1 MEYRIV
7 VDSCGELTDEMKKSG
22 IYKTASLSMEVD
34 GVHIQ
39 DDESFDQ
46 ADFLKRV
53 AESSECPKSSC
64 PSPEKYM
71 ELYHCEAERV
81 YAVTLSAELSGSHN
95 RAELGR
101 KLYEEEYG
109 RKQIHVFN
117 SRSASVGE
125 SLIALK
131 IQECEEKGMDWQDFW
146 KEGKNNKIYMCHGKD
161 NIVFHS
167 IILNALLLGQ
177 KENYHLVDT
186 IVSAEYLNFNDQKFS
201 KSKGIGMT
209 ALEACDLY
217 DSDSI
222 RYHLISN
229 GPERKDTNF
238 TIEDFKTV
246 HNTEILNKF
255 GNLVNRTLNFKDL
268 EEIPE
273 GKVDS
278 KIENLIKETYKKVG
292 ENIENLE
299 FKAAVQNIMDLVEVG
314 NKYYDTSKPW
324 VAKKENIEEF
334 NNIIYTCSVII
345 ANLSNLFEP
354 IMPTASQKIREY
366 LNIQTKSWE
375 YITIPAGLKLD
386 KIEPLFERMK

>member
-95 RAELGR
+95 SAELGR

-131 IQECEEKGMDWQDFW
+131 IQECEEKGMEFEEVIASVDRYIEEQHTYFVLENLDTLR
-146 KEGKNNKIYMCHGKD
+146 KNGRLTGLKSLAVSALNIKPVMEIGRAEGQICQ
-161 NIVFHS
+161 
-167 IILNALLLGQ
+167 LGQ
-177 KENYHLVDT
+177 GRGMKKALAKMAEQIAADAINPTEKILAISHCNCPERAMAVEKLIREKINVKESFIVDT
-186 IVSAEYLNFNDQKFS
+186 AGISSMYANDG
-201 KSKGIGMT
+201 GI
-209 ALEACDLY
+209 
-217 DSDSI
+217 
-222 RYHLISN
+222 
-229 GPERKDTNF
+229 
-238 TIEDFKTV
+238 
-246 HNTEILNKF
+246 
-255 GNLVNRTLNFKDL
+255 
-268 EEIPE
+268 
-273 GKVDS
+273 
-278 KIENLIKETYKKVG
+278 
-292 ENIENLE
+292 
-299 FKAAVQNIMDLVEVG
+299 
-314 NKYYDTSKPW
+314 
-324 VAKKENIEEF
+324 
-334 NNIIYTCSVII
+334 II
-345 ANLSNLFEP
+345 AL
-354 IMPTASQKIREY
+354 
-366 LNIQTKSWE
+366 
-375 YITIPAGLKLD
+375 
-386 KIEPLFERMK
+386 

>member
-95 RAELGR
+95 SAELGR

-117 SRSASVGE
+117 SISASVGE

-131 IQECEEKGMDWQDFW
+131 IQECEEKGMEFEEVIASVDRYIEEQHTYFVLENLDTLRKNGRLTGLKSLAVSALNQAGHGGEPGRSDLSAWT
-146 KEGKNNKIYMCHGKD
+146 GKRHEESSGEDGRTDRRRCDQSDGKD
-161 NIVFHS
+161 S
-167 IILNALLLGQ
+167 C
-177 KENYHLVDT
+177 
-186 IVSAEYLNFNDQKFS
+186 NFSLQ
-201 KSKGIGMT
+201 
-209 ALEACDLY
+209 
-217 DSDSI
+217 
-222 RYHLISN
+222 
-229 GPERKDTNF
+229 
-238 TIEDFKTV
+238 
-246 HNTEILNKF
+246 
-255 GNLVNRTLNFKDL
+255 
-268 EEIPE
+268 
-273 GKVDS
+273 
-278 KIENLIKETYKKVG
+278 
-292 ENIENLE
+292 
-299 FKAAVQNIMDLVEVG
+299 
-314 NKYYDTSKPW
+314 
-324 VAKKENIEEF
+324 
-334 NNIIYTCSVII
+334 
-345 ANLSNLFEP
+345 LS
-354 IMPTASQKIREY
+354 
-366 LNIQTKSWE
+366 
-375 YITIPAGLKLD
+375 
-386 KIEPLFERMK
+386 